1 MHRKTAGCRYW
12 CRGDTMK
19 KKQDDSAAHEL
30 RDCPV
35 PPVKG
40 AITDGSDLRPKPE
53 QAVSDGQV
61 HFGDSAMPE
70 SWL

>member
-1 MHRKTAGCRYW
+1 M
-12 CRGDTMK
+12 MK

-30 RDCPV
+30 RDNPV

-40 AITDGSDLRPKPE
+40 AITEGSDLRPRPE
-53 QAVSDGQV
+53 QIQSTETVC
-61 HFGDSAMPE
+61 FGDSSTPE

>member
-1 MHRKTAGCRYW
+1 MN
-12 CRGDTMK
+12 

-40 AITDGSDLRPKPE
+40 AVTDGSDLRPRPKQPGT
-53 QAVSDGQV
+53 AGNVS
-61 HFGDSAMPE
+61 FGDSGTME

>member
-1 MHRKTAGCRYW
+1 
-12 CRGDTMK
+12 MK

-53 QAVSDGQV
+53 QAIPDEQV